1 MLYKVT
7 PMMAPPAPEKAKPRE
22 PGQPRK
28 KRKSAVYD
36 ADGHEV
42 LISLMCLKCRTLKP
56 LAQFGLRKMAD
67 GAIRNQPWCR
77 TCRSGAG
84 TKKPKGKAG
93 EAEAVVEVAAEA
105 APEAPASATEESTV
119 ALQVMAAEAELPGV
133 GDRRGR
139 AGGLAARCGWGRGRA
154 RGRSCSGPVR
164 GLSAHEPRFPLRREF
179 APTCGEGSARGR
191 APRRTRSAGAF
202 TSRTGGPRA
211 ACHPGRAPRRRPPAR
226 APRSPSAPRSRPRSP
241 R

>member
-36 ADGHEV
+36 AEGHEV

-93 EAEAVVEVAAEA
+93 EAEAVVETAPEAAEA
-105 APEAPASATEESTV
+105 PEVTATAAEDASV
-119 ALQVMAAEAELPGV
+119 ALQAMAAEAELPESAIAGV
-133 GDRRGR
+133 
-139 AGGLAARCGWGRGRA
+139 ALADSQLEEAEGEE
-154 RGRSCSGPVR
+154 
-164 GLSAHEPRFPLRREF
+164 EPAAEP
-179 APTCGEGSARGR
+179 APAPSEG
-191 APRRTRSAGAF
+191 
-202 TSRTGGPRA
+202 
-211 ACHPGRAPRRRPPAR
+211 
-226 APRSPSAPRSRPRSP
+226 
-241 R
+241 